1 MDASALYK
9 AGQLGPAIEAL
20 GLELRKQPGDTK
32 RRIFLF
38 ELLCFAGEYDRAQ
51 KQLDVLSS
59 GGKDAESGAM
69 LYRAALHA
77 HRTREEM
84 FERNELPISSAV
96 PSPAG
101 TCDGISF
108 STFIDEDD
116 RIGANLE
123 VYIAG
128 SYTWIP
134 FHYIESVELQPPT
147 RLRDLLWAPALLHT
161 TKDFR
166 LQDLGQVLLP
176 ALAPLSCKHPDDAV
190 RLGRTTIWIEDSNHG
205 AVPAGQKIYL
215 ADDAELPLLEIREL
229 EFQGRPDADPVD
241 ANAASADSTETSSV
255 SFGEEV

>member
-20 GLELRKQPGDTK
+20 GLELRKQPTDTR

-38 ELLCFAGEYDRAQ
+38 ELLCFAGEYDRAT

-84 FERNELPISSAV
+84 FARNELPLSSAL

-101 TCDGISF
+101 TCDGVDFSSF
-108 STFIDEDD
+108 ADEDD

-123 VYIAG
+123 VFIAG

-134 FHYIESVELQPPT
+134 FHYIESVELQAPT

-190 RLGRTTIWIEDSNHG
+190 RLGRTTVWIEDSNHG

-215 ADDAELPLLEIREL
+215 ADDAELPLLEIRDL
-229 EFQGRPDADPVD
+229 EFHA
-241 ANAASADSTETSSV
+241 AASGDSRENSSAA
-255 SFGEEV
+255 SGEEV